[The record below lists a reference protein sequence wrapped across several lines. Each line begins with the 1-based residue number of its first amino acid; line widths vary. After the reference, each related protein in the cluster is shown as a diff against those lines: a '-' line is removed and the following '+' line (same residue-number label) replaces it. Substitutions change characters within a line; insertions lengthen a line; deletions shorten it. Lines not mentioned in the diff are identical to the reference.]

1 MTKEEAT
8 KKYYDL
14 VEQCKIEDV
23 NCEKY
28 NMHHIDPLFTLKDKY
43 GAKRTS
49 EFRYKHKDDFELL
62 KCSIPHH
69 VKLHYFLCFMFK
81 RNSNN
86 EKSARHSF
94 WQISGKY
101 IKNENDEL
109 TDEELNELMIQTEKV
124 HKLNL
129 THEELLER
137 DRNYRHSSKRKE
149 RLNYLNSRL
158 CLDPRFDIGGFNYFV
173 GRYVSYGTLYSWVK
187 WEKEQEHNPMFANI
201 TVPKFCKQCLIYDDD
216 GNEMIFDEHMN
227 DEYRE
232 EYDKKLKER
241 QKKNVRECSK
251 RRRLNEDVKNREKEI
266 RNKSRH
272 RLCKDPRFNKLTR
285 DSGHRPYE
293 EYTTYYNLYD
303 WATLKLKSDFI
314 TDEEKAIL
322 GDFNK
327 AEDFAK
333 AYLIIDENGNY
344 IYAEPKGI
352 ISWKSNEEQ
361 SKTKFNRK
369 NKLCFDPRIHTKT
382 RIVKFQV
389 LYNSLFGYKNFEK
402 LYNSKPL
409 DFAKSCIIMDKNGN
423 YIYDKDEAL
432 IRLNEIGD
440 ENFPNLVKVESTQY
454 DISNTIFEI

>member
-1 MTKEEAT
+1 MTKEEAS

-23 NCEKY
+23 DCMKY
-28 NMHHIDPLFTLKDKY
+28 NYHHIEPLFELKEKL
-43 GAKRTS
+43 GIETTKEIRGS
-49 EFRYKHKDDFELL
+49 KFDDGELL
-62 KCSIPHH
+62 KCSVFHH
-69 VKLHYFLCFMFK
+69 IMLHYYLCFMFK
-81 RNSNN
+81 RKTRLFYNA
-86 EKSARHSF
+86 KHAFCRTM
-94 WQISGKY
+94 G
-101 IKNENDEL
+101 IKNQDNITFTEDEVKKL
-109 TDEELNELMIQTEKV
+109 AEMKESVAKTNVKDEDI
-124 HKLNL
+124 KL
-129 THEELLER
+129 
-137 DRNYRHSSKRKE
+137 RK
-149 RLNYLNSRL
+149 NRL
-158 CLDPRFDIGGFNYFV
+158 CYDPRFDMNNDEIDYFV
-173 GRYVSYGTLYSWVK
+173 GRYVRYGTLFAWIK
-187 WEKEQEHNPMFANI
+187 WQKEQEHNSKYANI
-201 TVPKFCKQCLIYDDD
+201 TSCQFCNKYLILDEE
-216 GNEMIFDEHMN
+216 GNTIQFDERMN

-241 QKKNVRECSK
+241 QKKNAREGA
-251 RRRLNEDVKNREKEI
+251 RRRRQENENIKLKERDN
-266 RNKSRH
+266 RNKLRH

-303 WATLKLKSDFI
+303 WATFKLKSDFI

-333 AYLIIDENGNY
+333 VYLITDENGNY
-344 IYAEPKGI
+344 IYTEPKGI
-352 ISWKSNEEQ
+352 IGWKSNEEQ

-409 DFAKSCIIMDKNGN
+409 DFAKSCIITDENGN
-423 YIYDKDEAL
+423 YIYDNDEAL
-432 IRLNEIGD
+432 IRLNKIGD
-440 ENFPNLVKVESTQY
+440 ENFPHLVINKSSQY
-454 DISNTIFEI
+454 DTTNTIFEM